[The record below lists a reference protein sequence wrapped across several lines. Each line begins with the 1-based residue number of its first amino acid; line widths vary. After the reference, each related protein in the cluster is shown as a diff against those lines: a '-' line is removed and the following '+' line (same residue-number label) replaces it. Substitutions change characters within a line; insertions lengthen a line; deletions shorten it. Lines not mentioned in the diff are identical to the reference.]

1 MKFIRTKIHD
11 VVIVEPK
18 ISGDDRGYFI
28 ESFRKDQLENFLGYK
43 INFCQ
48 DNESKSTKGVL
59 RGLHYQLPPFAQTK
73 LVRVI
78 KGAVLDVV
86 VDIRYDSTTF
96 GEHVSVELTGENKKQ
111 ILVPRG
117 FAHGFVV
124 LSEEAT
130 FAYKVDNY
138 YNFESERGFSF
149 DDPKLN
155 IDWKIKTEK
164 LNLSLKDT
172 NQPLFIEAEYFKS
185 TNKLYE

>member
-1 MKFIRTKIHD
+1 M
-11 VVIVEPK
+11 
-18 ISGDDRGYFI
+18 
-28 ESFRKDQLENFLGYK
+28 
-43 INFCQ
+43 
-48 DNESKSTKGVL
+48 
-59 RGLHYQLPPFAQTK
+59 
-73 LVRVI
+73 
-78 KGAVLDVV
+78 
-86 VDIRYDSTTF
+86 
-96 GEHVSVELTGENKKQ
+96 EHVSVELTGENKKQ

-138 YNFESERGFSF
+138 YNFETERGFSF